1 MKIRNIAIIAHV
13 DHGKTT
19 LVDNMLKQAGTFREN
34 ERVAERVMDSGD
46 IERERGITISAKPT
60 SVVWHDYKIN
70 IVDTPGHAD
79 FGGEVERILSMV
91 DGVVLLVD
99 SAEGPLPQTKFV
111 LGKALKLGLRPIV
124 CINKIDRGDARPD
137 EVLSETFDLFDK
149 LGATDSQLDFP
160 YVYAVGRDGW
170 AVRNLTDAHTDLTP
184 LFQLIIDHVPA
195 PDCFAPQMGSRVS
208 PLLGGSGREAA
219 EGGLSGAR
227 CEIDA
232 PFRMLAT
239 TLEADPYVGRI
250 LTGKIESG
258 TVRVGQAVKA
268 INMHGDFIEN
278 ARITKIIEH
287 RGIEK
292 ISLESA
298 GAGDIVVVAG
308 FSKATVADTL
318 CDPAVT
324 EPIPAMPIDPPTLT
338 MTFFVNTSPLAGR
351 SGGKKLTSRMI
362 GERLFKEAET
372 NIALKVTQSANNE
385 SFEVSGRG
393 ELQLGILIET
403 MRREG
408 FELSVSRPR
417 VVMIEDKVGLGQT
430 DPTDQTG
437 GATLSQSRLLEPIE
451 DVVIDVDDEFTGVV
465 IEKMTKR
472 RATIT
477 EMKPSGVG
485 KTRIVFSAPS
495 RGMIG
500 YLSEFRTDTRGT
512 GIMNRIFAEYAPYRG
527 DIDSYRPGVLVS
539 MENGAAA
546 TYALF
551 NLQPRGTLFIEPQT
565 LVYSGMIIGEHS
577 KENDLEVN
585 PIKGKE
591 LTNMRSVTADEKL
604 FLAPP
609 RRISLEEALS
619 YIQDDEL
626 VEVTPQTIRLRKKE
640 LDSVIRKKTRK

>member
-34 ERVAERVMDSGD
+34 ERVEERVMDSGD

-60 SVVWHDYKIN
+60 SIQWGEYKIN

-111 LGKALKLGLRPIV
+111 LSKALKLGLRPIV
-124 CINKIDRGDARPD
+124 CINKVDRADARPD
-137 EVLSETFDLFDK
+137 EVLTETFDLFDK

-160 YVYAVGRDGW
+160 YLYSVGRDGW
-170 AVRNLTDAHTDLTP
+170 AVRDMNDEKKDLTP
-184 LFQLIIDHVPA
+184 LFQLIVDHVPA
-195 PDCFAPQMGSRVS
+195 PDCNGT
-208 PLLGGSGREAA
+208 
-219 EGGLSGAR
+219 R
-227 CEIDA
+227 CQLDA

-258 TVRVGQAVKA
+258 TVRVGQPVRA
-268 INMHGDFIEN
+268 INMNGDVVEQ
-278 ARITKIIEH
+278 AKITKIIEH
-287 RGIEK
+287 RGVEK
-292 ISLESA
+292 VSRETAS
-298 GAGDIVVVAG
+298 AGDIVVVAG

-318 CDPAVT
+318 CDLTVT
-324 EPIPAMPIDPPTLT
+324 EPIPALPIDPPTLT

-417 VVMIEDKVGLGQT
+417 VVTHT
-430 DPTDQTG
+430 DENG
-437 GATLSQSRLLEPIE
+437 NLLEPIE
-451 DVVIDVDDEFTGVV
+451 DVVIDVDDEFSGAV
-465 IEKMTKR
+465 IEKMTMRK
-472 RATIT
+472 ATIT
-477 EMKPSGVG
+477 EMKPSGIG
-485 KTRIVFSAPS
+485 KSRIVFSAPS
-495 RGMIG
+495 RGLIG

-512 GIMNRIFAEYAPYRG
+512 GIMNRVFAEYGPYRG
-527 DIDSYRPGVLVS
+527 PISQYRPGVLVS

-551 NLQPRGTLFIEPQT
+551 NLQPRGTLLIDPQT
-565 LVYSGMIIGEHS
+565 QVYSGMIIGEHS

-609 RRISLEEALS
+609 RKMSLEEALS

-626 VEVTPQTIRLRKKE
+626 VEVTPDTIRLRKKE
-640 LDSVIRKKTRK
+640 LDSNVRKKMRKNDQ

>member
-19 LVDNMLKQAGTFREN
+19 LVDNMLKQSGTFREN
-34 ERVAERVMDSGD
+34 EKVADRVMDSGD

-60 SVVWHDYKIN
+60 AIQWNDYKIN

-99 SAEGPLPQTKFV
+99 AAEGPLPQTKFV
-111 LGKALKLGLRPIV
+111 LSKALKLGLRPIV
-124 CINKIDRGDARPD
+124 CINKIDRSDARPD
-137 EVLSETFDLFDK
+137 EVLNETFDLFDK

-160 YVYAVGRDGW
+160 YLFACGRDGW
-170 AVRNLTDAHTDLTP
+170 AVRNLTDEHKDLTP

-195 PDCFAPQMGSRVS
+195 PDCNGT
-208 PLLGGSGREAA
+208 
-219 EGGLSGAR
+219 R
-227 CEIDA
+227 CQIDA
-232 PFRMLAT
+232 PFSMLAT

-258 TVRVGQAVKA
+258 TVRVGQTVKA
-268 INMHGDFIEN
+268 INMRGELVETTK
-278 ARITKIIEH
+278 ITKIIEH

-292 ISLESA
+292 VSLDSA
-298 GAGDIVVVAG
+298 SAGDIVVVAG
-308 FSKATVADTL
+308 FSRATVADTL
-318 CDPAVT
+318 CAPDVT

-338 MTFFVNTSPLAGR
+338 MTFFVNTSPLAGQ
-351 SGGKKLTSRMI
+351 SGKKLTSRMI

-372 NIALKVTQSANNE
+372 NIALRVTQSANNE

-417 VVMIEDKVGLGQT
+417 VVMQDGPNGEK
-430 DPTDQTG
+430 
-437 GATLSQSRLLEPIE
+437 LEPIE
-451 DVVIDVDDEFTGVV
+451 EVVIDVDDEFSGVV

-472 RATIT
+472 KAQIT
-477 EMKPSGVG
+477 EMKSSGGG

-495 RGMIG
+495 RGLIG

-512 GIMNRIFAEYAPYRG
+512 GIMNRVFSGYEPYRG
-527 DIDSYRPGVLVS
+527 PISQYRPGVLVS
-539 MENGAAA
+539 MESGVTT
-546 TYALF
+546 TYALH
-551 NLQPRGTLFIEPQT
+551 NLEPRGVLFVGPQT
-565 LVYSGMIIGEHS
+565 EVYSGMIVGEHS

-585 PIKGKE
+585 PVRGKE
-591 LTNMRSVTADEKL
+591 LTNVRSVTADEKL

-609 RRISLEEALS
+609 RKISLEEALS

-626 VEVTPQTIRLRKKE
+626 VEVTPATIHLRKKE
-640 LDSVIRKKTRK
+640 LDSNIRKKTRKNTEI